1 MRDGRTVIT
10 LGCTR
15 SFFGFVAGITFFNY
29 RDYIM
34 NKSQTVDCL
43 PTMFLRVRSV
53 TQTNMLVGIRYQVD
67 FLCYESPCEK
77 QLHQENSQTTQ
88 L

>member
-1 MRDGRTVIT
+1 MHQKLFLVCGWNN
-10 LGCTR
+10 
-15 SFFGFVAGITFFNY
+15 FY

-67 FLCYESPCEK
+67 FLCYESPFEK